1 MNGYERG
8 WQTAATINGHD
19 SPDVGAYGHTPLL
32 VDEALAFLE
41 LFYHERGGTAA
52 EYARRSAHVVED
64 IRRAGAYWHTLEELT
79 YGARVAWRNSNRCI
93 GRIFWK
99 TLKVRDYR
107 QLDSAEAIFAALL
120 EHIAQATNGGDIR
133 SLITVLAPE
142 LPGRPAPRIWN
153 PQLIRYA
160 GYRQPD
166 GSILGDPLHTRLTE
180 MAQRLGWRPAA
191 PSAFDVLPLIIQ
203 MPGQR
208 PCVFE
213 IPSEY
218 ILEVP
223 ITHPTLP
230 FVADLGLKWHAVP
243 IISNMRLEIGGISYP
258 AAPFNGWY
266 MGTEIGAR
274 NLGDIQRY
282 NLLPG
287 MAQGMGL
294 DTSSNATLWRDRAL
308 VELNV
313 AVLHSFNHHGV
324 KIVDHHTISH
334 LFLRHRQLEA
344 GYGRVTPA
352 EWSWIVPPISGSA
365 TPVFHHTYPDIIL
378 KPNYFHQPDPR
389 PEP

>member
-1 MNGYERG
+1 MGN
-8 WQTAATINGHD
+8 TAPAKHLT
-19 SPDVGAYGHTPLL
+19 SPEIASAAASPLL
-32 VDEALAFLE
+32 VEEALDFLE
-41 LFYHERGGTAA
+41 LFHHEQRATAA
-52 EYARRSAHVVED
+52 EAARRSWQVVEA

-79 YGARVAWRNSNRCI
+79 FGARVAWRNSNRCI
-93 GRIFWK
+93 GRIYWK
-99 TLKVRDYR
+99 TLKVRDCR
-107 QLDSAEAIFAALL
+107 QLDSAEAIVAALL

-133 SLITVLAPE
+133 PLISVFAPE
-142 LPGRPAPRIWN
+142 LPDRPAPRIWN

-166 GSILGDPLHTRLTE
+166 GTILGDPLQLQLTE
-180 MAQRLGWRPAA
+180 IAQQLGWRPAA

-203 MPGQR
+203 LPGR
-208 PCVFE
+208 PPALFE
-213 IPSEY
+213 IPPAY

-230 FVADLGLKWHAVP
+230 FVADLGLKWYAVP
-243 IISNMRLEIGGISYP
+243 IISNMRLEVGGISYP

-274 NLGDIQRY
+274 NLGDVQRY
-282 NLLPG
+282 NLLPA

-294 DTSSNATLWRDRAL
+294 DTSNNASLWRDRAL

-313 AVLHSFNHHGV
+313 AVLHSFNQRGV

-334 LFLRHRQLEA
+334 LFLRHRELEMSH
-344 GYGRVTPA
+344 GRITPA

-378 KPNYFHQPDPR
+378 KPNYFHR
-389 PEP
+389 E